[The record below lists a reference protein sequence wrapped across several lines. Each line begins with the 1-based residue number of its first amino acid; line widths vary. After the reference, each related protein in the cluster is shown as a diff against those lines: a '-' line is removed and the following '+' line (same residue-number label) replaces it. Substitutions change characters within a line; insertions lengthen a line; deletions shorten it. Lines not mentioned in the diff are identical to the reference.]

1 MPEVSPSKVPE
12 VSAVPEV
19 PEARTERSRQK
30 ADRRARLLRAAARLF
45 AERGFHGVSIED
57 LGASVE
63 ISGPA
68 VYRHFP
74 NKDAVLAALL
84 IGVSERLLEGGC
96 SVVAAAGDDEEA
108 LRRLV
113 VFHTEFALTEPELI
127 SVQGRDL
134 PNLSAPAARAVR
146 RLQREYV
153 EIWVGVLTR
162 LDPGL
167 TVDEARTRAHAVFGL
182 LNSTP
187 YSARFPDDAATR
199 AVLQTMAY
207 AGLTVR

>member
-1 MPEVSPSKVPE
+1 VQ
-12 VSAVPEV
+12 
-19 PEARTERSRQK
+19 TERSRQK
-30 ADRRARLLRAAARLF
+30 ADRRERLLRAAAGLF

-57 LGASVE
+57 LGAAVG

-74 NKDAVLAALL
+74 NKEAVLEALL
-84 IGVSERLLEGGC
+84 VDISRRLLDGGQAE
-96 SVVAAAGDDEEA
+96 VAAAGGGDAA

-113 VFHTEFALTEPELI
+113 AFHTDFALTEPELI

-134 PNLSAPAARAVR
+134 SSLSTPAARRIR

-153 EIWVGVLTR
+153 EVWVQVLRT
-162 LDPGL
+162 LEPELGAD
-167 TVDEARTRAHAVFGL
+167 DARTRAHGVFGL

-187 YSARFPDDAATR
+187 YSGRSATDGAARATLERMALAA
-199 AVLQTMAY
+199 
-207 AGLTVR
+207 LTSDPTG

>member
-1 MPEVSPSKVPE
+1 MSEVASVQ
-12 VSAVPEV
+12 
-19 PEARTERSRQK
+19 TERSRQK

-57 LGASVE
+57 LGAAVG

-84 IGVSERLLEGGC
+84 VGVSERLLEGGRAE
-96 SVVAAAGDDEEA
+96 VDAAASDEDA

-113 VFHTEFALTEPELI
+113 AFHTEVALTDPELI

-134 PNLSAPAARAVR
+134 PNLSTPAARQVR

-153 EIWVGVLTR
+153 EVWVGVLTH
-162 LDPGL
+162 LEPGL
-167 TVDEARTRAHAVFGL
+167 SAGEARTRAHAVFGL

-187 YSARFPDDAATR
+187 FSVRSSSPSGPGPAARSTLERMAVR
-199 AVLQTMAY
+199 ALVEQDTS
-207 AGLTVR
+207 

>member
-1 MPEVSPSKVPE
+1 MSEVA
-12 VSAVPEV
+12 SAQ
-19 PEARTERSRQK
+19 TERSRQK

-57 LGASVE
+57 LGAAAE

-84 IGVSERLLEGGC
+84 IGVSERLLDGGRAE
-96 SVVAAAGDDEEA
+96 VEVATSDEDA

-113 VFHTEFALTEPELI
+113 AFHTEFALTEPELI

-134 PNLSAPAARAVR
+134 PNLSTPAARQVR

-153 EIWVGVLTR
+153 EVWVQVLTR
-162 LDPGL
+162 LHPWLGM
-167 TVDEARTRAHAVFGL
+167 DEAWTRAHAVFGL

-187 YSARFPDDAATR
+187 YSARLRDDAGTR
-199 AVLQTMAY
+199 SVLEDMAY
-207 AGLTVR
+207 AGLTAAR

>member
-1 MPEVSPSKVPE
+1 VQN
-12 VSAVPEV
+12 
-19 PEARTERSRQK
+19 ERSRQK
-30 ADRRARLLRAAARLF
+30 ADRRERLLRAAARLF

-57 LGASVE
+57 LGAAAE

-84 IGVSERLLEGGC
+84 IGVSEQLLEGGRA
-96 SVVAAAGDDEEA
+96 VVADAGDAGEA

-113 VFHTEFALTEPELI
+113 AFHADFALAEPELI

-134 PNLSAPAARAVR
+134 PNLSEAAARQVR
-146 RLQREYV
+146 RLQRAYV
-153 EIWVGVLTR
+153 EVWVDTISRVEPTLSEA
-162 LDPGL
+162 D
-167 TVDEARTRAHAVFGL
+167 ARTRAHAAFGL

-187 YSARFPDDAATR
+187 FSKRMLGGAAPPSSDSRTLLER
-199 AVLQTMAY
+199 MAY
-207 AGLTVR
+207 AGLTVT

>member
-1 MPEVSPSKVPE
+1 MSEVA
-12 VSAVPEV
+12 SAQ
-19 PEARTERSRQK
+19 TERSRQK

-57 LGASVE
+57 LGAAAE

-84 IGVSERLLEGGC
+84 VGVSERLLAGGRAE
-96 SVVAAAGDDEEA
+96 VTAAASDEEA

-113 VFHTEFALTEPELI
+113 AFHTEFALAEPELI

-134 PNLSAPAARAVR
+134 SNLSTPAARQVR

-153 EIWVGVLTR
+153 EVWVQVLTR
-162 LDPGL
+162 LRPSLGL
-167 TVDEARTRAHAVFGL
+167 DEAWTRAHAVFGL

-187 YSARFPDDAATR
+187 YSARLRDDAGTR
-199 AVLQTMAY
+199 SVLEDMAY
-207 AGLTVR
+207 AGLTASR